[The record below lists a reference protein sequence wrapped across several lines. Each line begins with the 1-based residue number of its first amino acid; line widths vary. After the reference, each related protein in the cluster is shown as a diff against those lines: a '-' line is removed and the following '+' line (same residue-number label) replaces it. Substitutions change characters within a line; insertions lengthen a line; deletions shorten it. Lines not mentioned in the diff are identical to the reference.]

1 MTSQTGLQIIAIH
14 ILSNITQS
22 KGNQTMKFSQLIES
36 NKRNIF
42 LQKLCEKWGKE
53 TSSRPFF
60 IFLKR
65 LLWDESK
72 WSAV

>member
-42 LQKLCEKWGKE
+42 LQKLCEKWCKE
-53 TSSRPFF
+53 TSSRPLF